1 MILIM
6 PNNLEQVKENI
17 DLYDG
22 VILSIEKFSVNTIYT
37 ITIADLKSI
46 IPLLKDKEIFISLN
60 KNIENNEID
69 ELEKI
74 LFDLNNYPIK
84 GVLYSD
90 PAIVTYK
97 SKLNYD
103 LVWSQEHLTTNY
115 ETINYWHQFGV
126 NYTYLSSDITKNETI
141 DIINNANTKLMTN
154 LFGYLPIFVSKRH
167 IVMNYLK
174 HFHIKDN
181 SKIYYIEKENKTY
194 PIIDSNYTCVFS
206 NNIFNGLKEFFN
218 IKTDYYICNGLL
230 IENEKFR
237 KVLKIISNISLENIE
252 VCYSKVNDLFDN
264 IDTIFLYQETVS
276 KVKKCK

>member
-6 PNNLEQVKENI
+6 PNNLEQIKENI

-22 VILSIEKFSVNTIYT
+22 VILSIENFSVNTIYT
-37 ITIADLKSI
+37 ITIEGLKDI
-46 IPLLKDKEIFISLN
+46 IPLLTNKEIFISLN

-69 ELEKI
+69 KLEKI
-74 LFDLNNYPIK
+74 LFELNDYPIK

-97 SKLNYD
+97 DKLNYD
-103 LVWSQEHLTTNY
+103 LVWAQEHLTTNY

-141 DIINNANTKLMTN
+141 DIINNTNTKLMTN
-154 LFGYLPIFVSKRH
+154 LFGYLPIFVSKRN
-167 IVMNYLK
+167 IVLNYLK
-174 HFHIKDN
+174 YFNIKDD

-218 IKTDYYICNGLL
+218 IKTDYYVCNGFL
-230 IENEKFR
+230 IENDKFK
-237 KVLKIISNISLENIE
+237 KVLEIISNISLKNVEE
-252 VCYSKVNDLFDN
+252 SYSKVNDLFEN
-264 IDTIFLYQETVS
+264 TDTIFLYQETVS
-276 KVKKCK
+276 KVKK

>member
-1 MILIM
+1 M
-6 PNNLEQVKENI
+6 PNNLEQIKENI

-22 VILSIEKFSVNTIYT
+22 VILSIENFSVNTIYT
-37 ITIADLKSI
+37 ITIEGLKDI
-46 IPLLKDKEIFISLN
+46 IPLLTNKEIFISLN

-69 ELEKI
+69 KLEKI
-74 LFDLNNYPIK
+74 LFELNDYPIK

-97 SKLNYD
+97 DKLNYD
-103 LVWSQEHLTTNY
+103 LVWAQEHLTTNY

-141 DIINNANTKLMTN
+141 DIINNTNTKLMTN
-154 LFGYLPIFVSKRH
+154 LFGYLPIFVSKRN
-167 IVMNYLK
+167 IVLNYLK
-174 HFHIKDN
+174 YFNIKDD

-218 IKTDYYICNGLL
+218 IKTDYYVCNGFL
-230 IENEKFR
+230 IENDKFK
-237 KVLKIISNISLENIE
+237 KVLEIISNISLKNVEE
-252 VCYSKVNDLFDN
+252 SYSKVNDLFEN
-264 IDTIFLYQETVS
+264 TDTIFLYQETVS
-276 KVKKCK
+276 KVKK